1 MSLGYLALWSRPYTR
16 IWSMSDGDD
25 WLNLLYNTGLS
36 DDCLSRLEV
45 E

>member
-1 MSLGYLALWSRPYTR
+1 MSRGYLALWSRAYIR
-16 IWSMSDGDD
+16 IRSMSHGAD
-25 WLNLLYNTGLS
+25 WLNLLYNTEQS